1 MKPQELGIGTL
12 FYEIRDAVVVADTR
26 TGRIALWNPA
36 AEVILGYSRDEAIGM
51 LVEQL
56 VPSELKDRHRVG
68 IARYAERGT
77 GPLVERHR
85 PVELPAVCKGGRVLD
100 VEIAFAPIERS
111 PDGGRYVAAFI
122 RDVSERTRL
131 RNEAAR
137 ALDHLKLILES
148 TGEGLYGIDLDG
160 NCTFINVAAADMI
173 GYRPDEVVGA
183 NMHHLIH
190 HTKEDGSAYP
200 IEECP
205 IYRSF
210 KIGRGVHVDHEV
222 MWRRDGIPFPVRYS
236 AYPIIDQG
244 VVSGAVVSMSDVTQR
259 RRLEQSLRDA
269 NARLSDAYSKER
281 EVVEQ
286 LRGLDQLKNEFVAM
300 VAHDLKSPMT
310 VIGGIADM
318 MTLRWDRLDDDR
330 KQEFLSIIS
339 NSIHKLSDLVDD
351 VLQIARIESN
361 EFSYDVAP
369 FDLAALARRTAD
381 EMSQDRVI
389 DVVAGG
395 DLPFALADEQRVWQV
410 VTNLLSNA
418 LKFSPADTVVE
429 VEVGHDDDDVL
440 RLSVRDHGQGIR
452 PEEMSKLFQ
461 KFSRLSQTGATEAK
475 GTGLGLYICKRMIE
489 DQGGRIWAESE
500 LGEGSRFSFT
510 LPVARGPSA

>member
-1 MKPQELGIGTL
+1 MKPQEFGIGTL
-12 FYEIRDAVVVADTR
+12 FYEIRDAVIVADTR

-36 AEVILGYSRDEAIGM
+36 AEVMFGYGQSEAVGM

-56 VPSELKDRHRVG
+56 VPEELKESHRAG
-68 IARYAERGT
+68 IARYAETGT
-77 GPLVERHR
+77 GTLVERNR
-85 PVELPAVCKGGRVLD
+85 PVELPAVSKDGTVLD
-100 VEIAFAPIERS
+100 VEIAFAPIEKS
-111 PDGGRYVAAFI
+111 PDGGRYVAAFV
-122 RDVSERTRL
+122 RDVSERSRL
-131 RNEAAR
+131 RDEASR
-137 ALDHLKLILES
+137 ALDHLRLILES

-160 NCTFINVAAADMI
+160 NCTFINLAAADMI
-173 GYRPDEVVGA
+173 GYRPDEVTGR
-183 NMHHLIH
+183 NMHELIH
-190 HTKEDGSAYP
+190 HTKEDGSPYP
-200 IEECP
+200 VEECP
-205 IYRSF
+205 IFRSF

-236 AYPIIDQG
+236 SYPIIDRG

-269 NARLSDAYSKER
+269 NARLSEAYAKER

-310 VIGGIADM
+310 VIGGLADM

-330 KQEFLSIIS
+330 KLEFLSIIS
-339 NSIHKLSDLVDD
+339 DSIHKLAGLVDD

-369 FDLAALARRTAD
+369 FDLIALARRTAS
-381 EMSQDRVI
+381 EMSQGRVI
-389 DVVAGG
+389 EVVAGD
-395 DLPFALADEQRVWQV
+395 DLPPANADEQRVWQV
-410 VTNLLSNA
+410 VTNLVSNA
-418 LKFSPADTVVE
+418 LKFSPGDTVVE
-429 VEVGHDDDDVL
+429 VEVAHDDDDVL
-440 RLSVRDHGQGIR
+440 RLSVRDQGQGIR

-489 DQGGRIWAESE
+489 DQGGRIWAESV